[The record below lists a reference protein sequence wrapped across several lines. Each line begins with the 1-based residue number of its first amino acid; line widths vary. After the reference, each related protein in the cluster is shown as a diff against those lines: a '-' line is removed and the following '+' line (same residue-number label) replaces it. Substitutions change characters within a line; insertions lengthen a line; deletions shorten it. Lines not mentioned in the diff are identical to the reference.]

1 MIAFATLLERLIFSP
16 ARQTKLRL
24 MESYFRAT
32 PDPDRG
38 YALAALTDGLAFA
51 HAKPAAI
58 RALVERRVDPA
69 LFAWSY
75 DFVGDLAETAALI
88 WPEPAEP
95 RAAAPRLSAVVERLR
110 IAGRDEVPELLGGWL
125 DTLDATGR
133 WALIKLIA
141 GGLRVGASAHLAK
154 TAVAALGGQ
163 DVAKIDEIW
172 HGLAPPYEGLFAWLG
187 GGGPAPAMDRRT
199 AFLPMMLAHPL
210 DDGDLESLDP
220 QDFRAEWKWDGIRIQ
235 LVSFD
240 GERRLFSR
248 TGEDVGPAFPDLLAG
263 APEDCVIDG
272 ELLVRAGDDVGS
284 FNDLQQRLN
293 RKRPPASLVAALPA
307 FLRAYDILF
316 EGAEDLRP
324 LPFAERRARLER
336 WHAVRRG
343 NAAVD
348 LSPLVA
354 IADWESLARYAA
366 EARPRA
372 AEGLML
378 KRADSPYLAGRPKGH
393 WYKWKRAARSVDAVM
408 MYAQRGHG
416 RRSSFYSD
424 FTFGCWRDGPE
435 GAALVPV
442 GKAYFGFSDAD
453 LARLDKFV
461 RGHTVNRFGPVREV
475 EPSLVCEL
483 EFDSVHRSPRHK
495 SGVALR
501 FPRIARIRWD
511 KPAAEADRLDALLAM
526 IDG

>member
-1 MIAFATLLERLIFSP
+1 MIAFASLLERLIFSP

-24 MESYFRAT
+24 MTEYFRAT
-32 PDPDRG
+32 ADPDRG
-38 YALAALTDGLAFA
+38 YALAALTDGLDFA

-58 RALVERRVDPA
+58 RALVESRVDPA

-88 WPEPAEP
+88 WPEPASP
-95 RAAAPRLSAVVERLR
+95 RAPPPRLSEVVERLR
-110 IAGRDEVPELLGGWL
+110 LAGRSEVPALLGAWL

-133 WALIKLIA
+133 WALIKLIS
-141 GGLRVGASAHLAK
+141 GGLRVGASARLAK
-154 TAVAALGGQ
+154 TAVAALGGE
-163 DVAKIDEIW
+163 DVAKIDEVW
-172 HGLAPPYEGLFAWLG
+172 HGLAPPYASLFAWLCG
-187 GGGPAPAMDRRT
+187 AGDAPRIDRRT

-210 DDGDLESLDP
+210 DDGELDTLDP
-220 QDFRAEWKWDGIRIQ
+220 KDFRAEWKWDGIRIQ

-248 TGEDVGPAFPDLLAG
+248 TGEDVGPAFPDLLSA
-263 APEDCVIDG
+263 APEGCVIDG
-272 ELLVRAGDDVGS
+272 ELLVRSGDAIGS

-307 FLRAYDILF
+307 MLRVYDILF

-324 LPFAERRARLER
+324 LPFAERRGRLER
-336 WHAVRRG
+336 WHAARLG
-343 NAAVD
+343 NAAID

-354 IADWESLARYAA
+354 FADWEALARHSA

-424 FTFGCWRDGPE
+424 FTFGCWRVGPD

-511 KPAAEADRLDALLAM
+511 KPAAEADRLDALVAM